1 MTSIETK
8 LLQQIYNNTK
18 QLERIAKRLDIIS
31 KQLERIDHKDDF
43 ISQEINHIS
52 QAIDNKNFI
61 SDGCMTPSQE
71 ESYNEMLNRAK
82 HQVLENILD
91 EEVCDRPQM
100 DCENCWKKLHC
111 RVKETSQINCIWEVE
126 DGL

>member
-1 MTSIETK
+1 M
-8 LLQQIYNNTK
+8 
-18 QLERIAKRLDIIS
+18 
-31 KQLERIDHKDDF
+31 ERIDRKDDF
-43 ISQEINHIS
+43 ISQEINRVS

-61 SDGCMTPSQE
+61 SDGYMTPSQE

-82 HQVLENILD
+82 YQVLGNILD
-91 EEVCDRPQM
+91 EEVCDRPHM

-111 RVKETSQINCIWEVE
+111 RAKETSQINCTWEVE